1 MGRAGIHFPAHVQRS
16 KMQLIMKAF
25 CTLRAREAMM
35 WCVKETAGSHS
46 HALRGGRQDSEF
58 LRVERRIG

>member
-1 MGRAGIHFPAHVQRS
+1 
-16 KMQLIMKAF
+16 MQLIMKAF